1 MVDRSLAGGVT
12 VEGTFNPDQL
22 YAGEADIVTTQGTIA
37 AGNAALV
44 QYQVVALVGGNL
56 IAYDKENGVAGANA
70 PYGVLP
76 HAIDNSAGADPVDTP
91 VIIGGVLN
99 FDILVADGQ
108 TYAGLKAAFVEHN
121 SNIVIQ
127 KLF

>member
-1 MVDRSLAGGVT
+1 MDRALAGYGN
-12 VEGTFNPDQL
+12 EGTFTPDQL
-22 YAGEADIVTTQGTIA
+22 YAGEADIVTTQGSVGA
-37 AGNAALV
+37 ASGALLK
-44 QYQVVALVGGNL
+44 YQVVALVAGL
-56 IAYDKENGVAGANA
+56 LVAYNPAGADGSEV

-76 HAIDNSAGADPVDTP
+76 HAIPDAGVDQDTP

-99 FDILVADGQ
+99 FDVLQAGGA
-108 TYAGLKAAFVEHN
+108 TYAALRAAFAESN